1 VTEYSFLILSFFTH
15 TTSYN
20 FVTKKIKITWAEAAI
35 VLVFFF
41 WVLLF
46 LGYKESW
53 VVLGF
58 GARVFLFS
66 VWPCRNLVHFS
77 KRLV

>member
-1 VTEYSFLILSFFTH
+1 VTILPQ
-15 TTSYN
+15 
-20 FVTKKIKITWAEAAI
+20 KIKIKITWAEAAI
-35 VLVFFF
+35 VLVFSF

-53 VVLGF
+53 VALGF
-58 GARVFLFS
+58 GAMVFLFS
-66 VWPCRNLVHFS
+66 IWPYRNLVIFS